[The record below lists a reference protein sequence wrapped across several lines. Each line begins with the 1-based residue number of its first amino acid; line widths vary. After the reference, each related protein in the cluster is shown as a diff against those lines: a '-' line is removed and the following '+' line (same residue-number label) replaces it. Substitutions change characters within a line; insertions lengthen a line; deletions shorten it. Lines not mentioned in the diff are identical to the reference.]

1 MPLLESGYRAAAK
14 TELERDI
21 RELEAKDRAA
31 QTRTEFQSGAS
42 AVQSNITFAQRL
54 NLISQEQAD
63 TMKKRVEAAVLYER
77 SMRNESQERVDDIEN
92 PRERAGRYFDMDSV
106 NAEINRERAR
116 AEAARTSESAQT
128 HEATRPAP
136 STEEKTR

>member
-14 TELERDI
+14 TELERNI

-31 QTRTEFQSGAS
+31 QTQTEFQSGAS

-63 TMKKRVEAAVLYER
+63 AMEKRVEAAVFHECT
-77 SMRNESQERVDDIEN
+77 MRNESQERVDDIEN
-92 PRERAGRYFDMDSV
+92 PRERAGRYFEMDNV
-106 NAEINRERAR
+106 NAEISRDRAR
-116 AEAARTSESAQT
+116 T
-128 HEATRPAP
+128 EATCTNESSQTREAVHSAP
-136 STEEKTR
+136 STEGRTR

>member
-42 AVQSNITFAQRL
+42 AIQSNITFAQRL

-63 TMKKRVEAAVLYER
+63 AMEKRIEAAVLYER
-77 SMRNESQERVDDIEN
+77 TMRNESQERVDDIEN
-92 PRERAGRYFDMDSV
+92 PRERAGRYFDMDNV
-106 NAEINRERAR
+106 NAEISRERAR
-116 AEAARTSESAQT
+116 TEAARINEGSQT
-128 HEATRPAP
+128 RETVRSAP
-136 STEEKTR
+136 STEDRTR

>member
-14 TELERDI
+14 TELERNI

-31 QTRTEFQSGAS
+31 QTRTEFQSSAS

-63 TMKKRVEAAVLYER
+63 AMEKRVEAATLFER
-77 SMRNESQERVDDIEN
+77 TMRNESQERVDDIEN
-92 PRERAGRYFDMDSV
+92 PRERAGRYFDMENV
-106 NAEINRERAR
+106 NAEISRERAR
-116 AEAARTSESAQT
+116 AESTRTNESSQTREAVHSIPSSEDKS
-128 HEATRPAP
+128 R
-136 STEEKTR
+136 

>member
-14 TELERDI
+14 TELERNI

-31 QTRTEFQSGAS
+31 QTRTEFQSSAS

-63 TMKKRVEAAVLYER
+63 AMEKRVEAATLFER
-77 SMRNESQERVDDIEN
+77 TMRNESQERVDDIEN
-92 PRERAGRYFDMDSV
+92 PRERAGRYFDMENV
-106 NAEINRERAR
+106 NAEISRERAR
-116 AEAARTSESAQT
+116 AESTRRNESSQTREAVHSIPSSEDKS
-128 HEATRPAP
+128 R
-136 STEEKTR
+136 